1 MIIKMK
7 KQRPSDVNQRAKLIV
22 DIAIGKKDK
31 PKSNKNKTNAEM
43 GKLGGEIRAKNLSSE
58 RRIEIAKQAANKR
71 WNKN

>member
-1 MIIKMK
+1 MN
-7 KQRPSDVNQRAKLIV
+7 KQRPSDINQRAKLIV
-22 DIAIGKKDK
+22 DIATGKKDK
-31 PKSNKNKTNAEM
+31 PKSNKNKANAEM